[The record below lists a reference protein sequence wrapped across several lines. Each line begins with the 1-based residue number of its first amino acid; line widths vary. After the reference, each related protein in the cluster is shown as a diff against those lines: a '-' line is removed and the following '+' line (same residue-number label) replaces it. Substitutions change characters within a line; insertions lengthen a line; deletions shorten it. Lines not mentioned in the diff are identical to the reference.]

1 MIKPNRSTCINLPPV
16 RSRPILLKLIDFLSL
31 SPFRHTGWEFIL
43 SNIEVP
49 A

>member
-1 MIKPNRSTCINLPPV
+1 MIKPNRSTFINLPA
-16 RSRPILLKLIDFLSL
+16 RSRPILLELIDFLGFFAIPVHRL
-31 SPFRHTGWEFIL
+31 EFIL